1 MNIQQLMKQ
10 AQKMQEQLQ
19 RELEATVVEA
29 SVGGG
34 VVEVKMSGQKQLL
47 KLSIDPEVIDPEDP
61 EILQDLLMAAINE
74 AGRKVDEQMS
84 QKLGGMAPGLPGMPG
99 LG

>member
-10 AQKMQEQLQ
+10 AQQMQEKLQ

-34 VVEVKMSGQKQLL
+34 VVEVKMTGQKQLL
-47 KLSIDPEVIDPEDP
+47 GIGLDPEVIDPEDP
-61 EILQDLLMAAINE
+61 EILQDLIVAAINE
-74 AGRKVDEQMS
+74 ACRKVDDHMS
-84 QKLGGMAPGLPGMPG
+84 QKLGGMAPGIPG

>member
-19 RELEATVVEA
+19 RELEETVVEA

-34 VVEVKMSGQKQLL
+34 VVEVKMTGQKQLL
-47 KLSIDPEVIDPEDP
+47 SLTVDPEVIDPEDP
-61 EILQDLLMAAINE
+61 EILQDLLVAAINE

-84 QKLGGMAPGLPGMPG
+84 KKLGGMAPGIPG

>member
-10 AQKMQEQLQ
+10 AQQMQDKLQ
-19 RELEATVVEA
+19 RELAETVVEA

-34 VVEVKMSGQKQLL
+34 VVAVKMNGQKQLL
-47 KLSIDPEVIDPEDP
+47 GVTLDPDVIDPEDP
-61 EILQDLLMAAINE
+61 EILQDLVVAAVNE
-74 AGRKVDEQMS
+74 AARKVDEHMS
-84 QKLGGMAPGLPGMPG
+84 RKLGGMAPGIPG

>member
-10 AQKMQEQLQ
+10 AQQMQEKLQ
-19 RELEATVVEA
+19 RELAETVVDA

-34 VVEVKMSGQKQLL
+34 VVAVKMNGQKQLL
-47 KLSIDPEVIDPEDP
+47 GITLDPDVIDPEDP
-61 EILQDLLMAAINE
+61 EILQDLVVAAVNE
-74 AGRKVDEQMS
+74 AARKVDEHMNR
-84 QKLGGMAPGLPGMPG
+84 KLGGMAPGIPG

>member
-19 RELEATVVEA
+19 RELEATVVET

-47 KLSIDPEVIDPEDP
+47 GVTIDPEVIDPEDP
-61 EILQDLLMAAINE
+61 EILQDLIIAAINE
-74 AGRKVDEQMS
+74 AARKVDDQMS
-84 QKLGGMAPGLPGMPG
+84 QKLGGMAPGIPG

>member
-47 KLSIDPEVIDPEDP
+47 NLSIDPEVIDPEDP
-61 EILQDLLMAAINE
+61 EILQDLLVAAINE
-74 AGRKVDEQMS
+74 AGRKVDERMS

>member
-19 RELEATVVEA
+19 RELEETVVEA

-34 VVEVKMSGQKQLL
+34 VVAVKMTGQKQV
-47 KLSIDPEVIDPEDP
+47 LSLTVDPEVIDPEDP
-61 EILQDLLMAAINE
+61 EILQDLLIAAINE

-84 QKLGGMAPGLPGMPG
+84 KKLGGMAPGIPG